1 MTKGLMKVFSERF
14 GHMEIM
20 ENGRIVKRDSVRE
33 TVKDCLKKKASDK
46 QGEWHITGVN
56 SGVL

>member
-1 MTKGLMKVFSERF
+1 
-14 GHMEIM
+14 MEIM

-33 TVKDCLKKKASDK
+33 TVKDCLKKKVSGK